1 MTGRTLRIDFVSD
14 VVCPW
19 CLIGLANLERA
30 LASLGDEVPVELVF
44 HPLQLNPG
52 LPPEG
57 ELAADN
63 IARKYG
69 ITPEQARS
77 RGGGVRAAAEAAGVS
92 MAGRPDRLYD
102 TFDAHRLLHWAG
114 REGRQLALKHAL
126 LRAYFDQG
134 RAICD
139 HQVLADAAAGAG
151 LDRETAL
158 QGRSWVG
165 SRVALVAEHRLVPAS
180 QPGRLLSSQGNRC
193 PRGQLMS
200 REETQRPGPGARGD
214 PDPECEYFRLRR
226 PYRPCRSVSALPL

>member
-1 MTGRTLRIDFVSD
+1 MSGRTLRIDFVSD

-30 LASLGDEVPVELVF
+30 LANLGDEVPVDLVF

-69 ITPEQARS
+69 ITPDQARS
-77 RGGGVRAAAEAAGVS
+77 RGGGMRAAADAAGVS
-92 MAGRPDRLYD
+92 IAARPDRLYD

-134 RAICD
+134 RAISD

-151 LDRETAL
+151 LDREAAL
-158 QGRSWVG
+158 QI
-165 SRVALVAEHRLVPAS
+165 L
-180 QPGRLLSSQGNRC
+180 
-193 PRGQLMS
+193 
-200 REETQRPGPGARGD
+200 ARGD
-214 PDPECEYFRLRR
+214 FAAAVNDDEIEWRSEGIASVPTMVIDREFVINGAQEPDRLER
-226 PYRPCRSVSALPL
+226 ALRKLAAR

>member
-1 MTGRTLRIDFVSD
+1 MSGRTLRIDFVSD

-30 LASLGDEVPVELVF
+30 LANLGDEVPVDLVF

-63 IARKYG
+63 IGRKYG
-69 ITPEQARS
+69 ITPDQARS

-134 RAICD
+134 RAISD

-151 LDRETAL
+151 LDREAAL
-158 QGRSWVG
+158 QI
-165 SRVALVAEHRLVPAS
+165 L
-180 QPGRLLSSQGNRC
+180 
-193 PRGQLMS
+193 
-200 REETQRPGPGARGD
+200 ARGD
-214 PDPECEYFRLRR
+214 FAAEVNDDEIEWRSEGIASVPTMVIDREFVINGAQEPDRLER
-226 PYRPCRSVSALPL
+226 ALRKLAAR

>member
-69 ITPEQARS
+69 ITPDQARS

-114 REGRQLALKHAL
+114 REGRQLELKHAL

-134 RAICD
+134 RAISD
-139 HQVLADAAAGAG
+139 HQVLANAATDAG

-158 QGRSWVG
+158 QI
-165 SRVALVAEHRLVPAS
+165 L
-180 QPGRLLSSQGNRC
+180 
-193 PRGQLMS
+193 
-200 REETQRPGPGARGD
+200 ARGD
-214 PDPECEYFRLRR
+214 FAAEVNDDEIEWRSEGIASVPTMVIDREFVINGAQEPDRLER
-226 PYRPCRSVSALPL
+226 ALRKLAAR

>member
-1 MTGRTLRIDFVSD
+1 MSGRTLRIDFVSD

-30 LASLGDEVPVELVF
+30 LAYLGDEVPVDLVF

-69 ITPEQARS
+69 ITPDQARS
-77 RGGGVRAAAEAAGVS
+77 RGGGVRAAADAAGVS

-126 LRAYFDQG
+126 LRAYFDHG
-134 RAICD
+134 RVISD
-139 HQVLADAAAGAG
+139 HQVLADAAADAG
-151 LDRETAL
+151 LDRDTAL
-158 QGRSWVG
+158 QI
-165 SRVALVAEHRLVPAS
+165 L
-180 QPGRLLSSQGNRC
+180 
-193 PRGQLMS
+193 
-200 REETQRPGPGARGD
+200 ARGD
-214 PDPECEYFRLRR
+214 FAAEVADDEIEWRSEGIASVPTMVIDREFVINGAQEPDRIERALRKLAAR
-226 PYRPCRSVSALPL
+226 

>member
-30 LASLGDEVPVELVF
+30 LANLGDEVPVELVF

-57 ELAADN
+57 EPAADN

-69 ITPEQARS
+69 ITPDQARS

-134 RAICD
+134 RAISD
-139 HQVLADAAAGAG
+139 HQVLAGAAADAG
-151 LDRETAL
+151 LDREMAL
-158 QGRSWVG
+158 QI
-165 SRVALVAEHRLVPAS
+165 L
-180 QPGRLLSSQGNRC
+180 
-193 PRGQLMS
+193 
-200 REETQRPGPGARGD
+200 ARGD
-214 PDPECEYFRLRR
+214 FAAEVNDDEIEWRSEGIASVPTMVIDREFVINGAQEPDRLER
-226 PYRPCRSVSALPL
+226 ALRKLAAR

>member
-69 ITPEQARS
+69 ITPDQARS

-102 TFDAHRLLHWAG
+102 TFDAHRLLHWA
-114 REGRQLALKHAL
+114 RRQGRQLALKHAL

-134 RAICD
+134 RAISD
-139 HQVLADAAAGAG
+139 HQVLADAAASAG
-151 LDRETAL
+151 LDREMAL
-158 QGRSWVG
+158 QILG
-165 SRVALVAEHRLVPAS
+165 
-180 QPGRLLSSQGNRC
+180 
-193 PRGQLMS
+193 
-200 REETQRPGPGARGD
+200 RGD
-214 PDPECEYFRLRR
+214 FAAEVADDEIEWRSEGITSVPTMVIDREFVINGAQEPDRIERALRKLAAR
-226 PYRPCRSVSALPL
+226 

>member
-1 MTGRTLRIDFVSD
+1 MSGRTLRIDFVSD

-30 LASLGDEVPVELVF
+30 LANLGDEVPVDLVF

-69 ITPEQARS
+69 ITPDQARS
-77 RGGGVRAAAEAAGVS
+77 RGGGMRAAADAAGVS
-92 MAGRPDRLYD
+92 IAARPDRLYD

-134 RAICD
+134 RAISD

-151 LDRETAL
+151 LDREAAL
-158 QGRSWVG
+158 QI
-165 SRVALVAEHRLVPAS
+165 L
-180 QPGRLLSSQGNRC
+180 
-193 PRGQLMS
+193 
-200 REETQRPGPGARGD
+200 ARGD
-214 PDPECEYFRLRR
+214 FAAEVNDDEIEWRSEGIASVPTMVIDREFVINGAQEPDRLER
-226 PYRPCRSVSALPL
+226 ALRKLAAR

>member
-1 MTGRTLRIDFVSD
+1 MTGRALRIDFVSD

-30 LASLGDEVPVELVF
+30 RANLGDEVPVELVF

-57 ELAADN
+57 EPAADN

-69 ITPEQARS
+69 ITPDQARS

-134 RAICD
+134 RAISD

-151 LDRETAL
+151 LDREAAL
-158 QGRSWVG
+158 QI
-165 SRVALVAEHRLVPAS
+165 L
-180 QPGRLLSSQGNRC
+180 
-193 PRGQLMS
+193 
-200 REETQRPGPGARGD
+200 ARGD
-214 PDPECEYFRLRR
+214 FAAEVNDDEIEWRSEGIASVPTMVIDREFVINGAQEPDRLER
-226 PYRPCRSVSALPL
+226 ALRKLAAR

>member
-1 MTGRTLRIDFVSD
+1 MSGRTLRIDFVSD

-30 LASLGDEVPVELVF
+30 LANLGDEVPVELVF

-63 IARKYG
+63 IGRKYG

-102 TFDAHRLLHWAG
+102 TFDAHRLLHWAW

-134 RAICD
+134 RAISD

-151 LDRETAL
+151 LDREAAL
-158 QGRSWVG
+158 QI
-165 SRVALVAEHRLVPAS
+165 L
-180 QPGRLLSSQGNRC
+180 
-193 PRGQLMS
+193 
-200 REETQRPGPGARGD
+200 ARGD
-214 PDPECEYFRLRR
+214 FAAEVNDDEIEWRSEGIASVPTMVIDREFVINGAQEPDRLER
-226 PYRPCRSVSALPL
+226 ALRKLAAR

>member
-1 MTGRTLRIDFVSD
+1 MSGRTLRIDFVSD

-69 ITPEQARS
+69 ITPDQARS
-77 RGGGVRAAAEAAGVS
+77 RGGGVRAAADAAGVS
-92 MAGRPDRLYD
+92 IAARPDRLYD

-134 RAICD
+134 RAISD

-151 LDRETAL
+151 LDREAAL
-158 QGRSWVG
+158 QI
-165 SRVALVAEHRLVPAS
+165 L
-180 QPGRLLSSQGNRC
+180 
-193 PRGQLMS
+193 
-200 REETQRPGPGARGD
+200 ARGD
-214 PDPECEYFRLRR
+214 FAAEVNDDEIEWRSEGIASVPTMVIDREFVINGAQEPDRLER
-226 PYRPCRSVSALPL
+226 ALRKLAAR

>member
-1 MTGRTLRIDFVSD
+1 
-14 VVCPW
+14 CPW

-30 LASLGDEVPVELVF
+30 LANLGDEVPVELVF

-63 IARKYG
+63 IGRKYG
-69 ITPEQARS
+69 ITPDQARS

-134 RAICD
+134 RAISD

-151 LDRETAL
+151 LDREAAL
-158 QGRSWVG
+158 QI
-165 SRVALVAEHRLVPAS
+165 L
-180 QPGRLLSSQGNRC
+180 
-193 PRGQLMS
+193 
-200 REETQRPGPGARGD
+200 ARGD
-214 PDPECEYFRLRR
+214 FAAEVNDDEIEWRSEGIASVPTMVIDREFVINGAQEPDRLER
-226 PYRPCRSVSALPL
+226 ALRKLAAR

>member
-1 MTGRTLRIDFVSD
+1 MSGRTLRIDFVSD

-30 LASLGDEVPVELVF
+30 LANLGDEVPVELVF

-63 IARKYG
+63 IGRKYG

-134 RAICD
+134 RAISD

-151 LDRETAL
+151 LDREAAL
-158 QGRSWVG
+158 QI
-165 SRVALVAEHRLVPAS
+165 L
-180 QPGRLLSSQGNRC
+180 
-193 PRGQLMS
+193 
-200 REETQRPGPGARGD
+200 ARGD
-214 PDPECEYFRLRR
+214 FAAEVNDDEIEWRSEGIASVPTMVIDREFVINGAQEPDRLER
-226 PYRPCRSVSALPL
+226 ALRKLAAR

>member
-1 MTGRTLRIDFVSD
+1 MTGRALRIDFVSD

-30 LASLGDEVPVELVF
+30 LANLGDEVPVELVF

-57 ELAADN
+57 EPAADN

-69 ITPEQARS
+69 ITPDQARS

-102 TFDAHRLLHWAG
+102 TFDAHRLLHWAA

-134 RAICD
+134 RAISD
-139 HQVLADAAAGAG
+139 HEVLADAAAGAG
-151 LDRETAL
+151 LDREAAL
-158 QGRSWVG
+158 QI
-165 SRVALVAEHRLVPAS
+165 L
-180 QPGRLLSSQGNRC
+180 
-193 PRGQLMS
+193 
-200 REETQRPGPGARGD
+200 ARGD
-214 PDPECEYFRLRR
+214 FAGEVNDDEIEWRSEGIASVPTMVIDREFVINGAQEPDRLER
-226 PYRPCRSVSALPL
+226 ALRKLAAR

>member
-1 MTGRTLRIDFVSD
+1 MTGPTLRIDFVSD

-30 LASLGDEVPVELVF
+30 LANLGDEVPVELVF

-63 IARKYG
+63 IGRKYG
-69 ITPEQARS
+69 ITPDQARS

-134 RAICD
+134 RAISD

-151 LDRETAL
+151 LDREAAL
-158 QGRSWVG
+158 QI
-165 SRVALVAEHRLVPAS
+165 L
-180 QPGRLLSSQGNRC
+180 
-193 PRGQLMS
+193 
-200 REETQRPGPGARGD
+200 ARGD
-214 PDPECEYFRLRR
+214 FAAEANDDEIEWRSEGIASVPTMVIDREFVINGAQEPDRLER
-226 PYRPCRSVSALPL
+226 ALRKLAAR

>member
-1 MTGRTLRIDFVSD
+1 MSGRTLRIDFVSD

-30 LASLGDEVPVELVF
+30 LANLGDEVPVELVF

-63 IARKYG
+63 IGRKYG
-69 ITPEQARS
+69 ITPDQARS

-134 RAICD
+134 RAISD

-151 LDRETAL
+151 LDREAAL
-158 QGRSWVG
+158 QI
-165 SRVALVAEHRLVPAS
+165 L
-180 QPGRLLSSQGNRC
+180 
-193 PRGQLMS
+193 
-200 REETQRPGPGARGD
+200 ARGD
-214 PDPECEYFRLRR
+214 FAAEVNDDEIEWRSEGIASVPTMVIDREFVINGAQEPDRLER
-226 PYRPCRSVSALPL
+226 ALRKLAAR

>member
-134 RAICD
+134 RAISD

-151 LDRETAL
+151 LDREAAL
-158 QGRSWVG
+158 QI
-165 SRVALVAEHRLVPAS
+165 L
-180 QPGRLLSSQGNRC
+180 
-193 PRGQLMS
+193 
-200 REETQRPGPGARGD
+200 ARGD
-214 PDPECEYFRLRR
+214 FAAEVNDDEIEWRSEGIASVPTMVIDREFVINGAQEPDRLER
-226 PYRPCRSVSALPL
+226 ALRKLAAR

>member
-1 MTGRTLRIDFVSD
+1 MTGRALRIDFVSD

-30 LASLGDEVPVELVF
+30 LANLGDEVPVELVF

-57 ELAADN
+57 EPAADN

-69 ITPEQARS
+69 ITPDQARS

-134 RAICD
+134 RAISD

-151 LDRETAL
+151 LDREAAL
-158 QGRSWVG
+158 QI
-165 SRVALVAEHRLVPAS
+165 L
-180 QPGRLLSSQGNRC
+180 
-193 PRGQLMS
+193 
-200 REETQRPGPGARGD
+200 ARGD
-214 PDPECEYFRLRR
+214 FAAEVNDDEIEWRSEGIASVPTMVIDREFVINGAQEPDRLER
-226 PYRPCRSVSALPL
+226 ALRKLAAR

>member
-1 MTGRTLRIDFVSD
+1 MTGPTLRIDFVSD

-30 LASLGDEVPVELVF
+30 LANLGDEVPVELVF

-63 IARKYG
+63 IGRKYG
-69 ITPEQARS
+69 ITPDQARS

-134 RAICD
+134 RAISD

-151 LDRETAL
+151 LDREAAL
-158 QGRSWVG
+158 QI
-165 SRVALVAEHRLVPAS
+165 L
-180 QPGRLLSSQGNRC
+180 
-193 PRGQLMS
+193 
-200 REETQRPGPGARGD
+200 ARGD
-214 PDPECEYFRLRR
+214 FAAEVNDDEIEWRSEGIASVPTMVIDREFVINGAQEPDRLER
-226 PYRPCRSVSALPL
+226 ALRKLAAR